1 MPPLNKNLGALAG
14 RVIPYA
20 LIALHPSYVQH
31 PLLDTVEHGVQ
42 VFFLG
47 GGGRQ
52 GGQSPPLK
60 VALPP

>member
-52 GGQSPPLK
+52 GGQSPP
-60 VALPP
+60 